1 MQKGELG
8 RRMSDFILGKKVEGT
23 VAAVL
28 RNPDPSSQRYIV
40 DTGKNLMDTRV
51 RSYFMMA
58 PLIPVY
64 FPRPPLQRG
73 DVFDARTLSSRPWV
87 DGQKI

>member
-1 MQKGELG
+1 MDLA
-8 RRMSDFILGKKVEGT
+8 FGKRVEGT

-28 RNPDPSSQRYIV
+28 RSPDSVSQRYIIN
-40 DTGKNLMDTRV
+40 TGENLIDAKV

-58 PLIPVY
+58 PLFPVY

-73 DVFDARTLSSRPWV
+73 DVFDARTLSASPWV
-87 DGQKI
+87 DGQTI